1 MAWITRDHCGQV
13 THHIHARDAFT
24 RSPNRLVTELRG
36 TIWVMK
42 SVKDLRVQDVV
53 IASDY
58 HEIVKAIARPELWPQ
73 YKALVDPISA
83 LKGSFA
89 SIVF

>member
-13 THHIHARDAFT
+13 THHARDAFT

>member
-1 MAWITRDHCGQV
+1 
-13 THHIHARDAFT
+13 
-24 RSPNRLVTELRG
+24 
-36 TIWVMK
+36 MK

-83 LKGSFA
+83 LKDGQFNSYLSFEGP
-89 SIVF
+89 SWLHDQIQRETIIDNI